1 MIYLIIIYQPLNTI
15 QVPLMLYQYRN
26 NRDPKQEG
34 IHRSINLK
42 QIMDP
47 DLNKF

>member
-1 MIYLIIIYQPLNTI
+1 MIYLIIIYQLRNTN
-15 QVPLMLYQYRN
+15 QVLLILYQYRN

-34 IHRSINLK
+34 IHRLINLK